1 MTVHIGVFL
10 IVDIN
15 IVLNIVV
22 LVIVKVHQLI
32 QIVIIYITIK
42 IIQQWFM
49 QLLES
54 VCLQV

>member
-1 MTVHIGVFL
+1 MIVHIGVFL

-22 LVIVKVHQLI
+22 LVIVKVRQLI

-49 QLLES
+49 QLLEL